1 VKDVRSCDKKLKGLK
16 DAVDMV
22 SGHVWR
28 GSDMSPSRCV
38 ASLGG
43 EESVQVR
50 AHQGHGIGFQK
61 TFRG

>member
-43 EESVQVR
+43 EESV
-50 AHQGHGIGFQK
+50 
-61 TFRG
+61 